1 MSFKSELQS
10 VVTVYQNNLNSAIKQ
25 INETAEGGNYTPQG
39 LENRVREINA
49 EFQATAEIYQ
59 ERGLQIISQAEE
71 YLKSKNQE
79 NTVNNLRDPGYQA
92 GLVNVLK
99 MIEKG
104 ILSEDDFKNVIA
116 AYKDDALSMKSI
128 RMALP
133 MGKENGAVLSQYIP
147 PSLEDNL
154 EVFEKL
160 RKNVRKFIR
169 PVSANNNYGVLMSVG
184 WLQEA
189 LKNLDDNLRLV
200 E

>member
-10 VVTVYQNNLNSAIKQ
+10 VVTIYQNNLNSAIKQ
-25 INETAEGGNYTPQG
+25 INEMAEGGNYTPQG

-71 YLKSKNQE
+71 YFKSKNQS

-92 GLVNVLK
+92 GLTNVLK

-104 ILSEDDFKNVIA
+104 ALSEDDFKDVIA

-128 RMALP
+128 RMAL
-133 MGKENGAVLSQYIP
+133 GENRNSAVFAQYIP
-147 PSLEDNL
+147 LSREDKL
-154 EVFEKL
+154 EVFEQL
-160 RKNVRKFIR
+160 RKNVAKFIR
-169 PVSANNNYGVLMSVG
+169 PVSVDNNYAALMSIG

-189 LKNLDDNLRLV
+189 LKNLDDNLQLI

>member
-10 VVTVYQNNLNSAIKQ
+10 VVTIYQNNLNSAIKQ

-39 LENRVREINA
+39 LENRVKEINA

-71 YLKSKNQE
+71 YFKSKNQS

-92 GLVNVLK
+92 GLTNVLK

-104 ILSEDDFKNVIA
+104 ILSEDDFKDVIA

-128 RMALP
+128 RMAL
-133 MGKENGAVLSQYIP
+133 GENRNGAVFSQYIP
-147 PSLEDNL
+147 LSREDKL

-169 PVSANNNYGVLMSVG
+169 PVSADNNYGILMSVG

-189 LKNLDDNLRLV
+189 LKNLDDNLQLV

>member
-10 VVTVYQNNLNSAIKQ
+10 VVTAYQNNLNSAIKQ

-39 LENRVREINA
+39 LENRVKEINV

-59 ERGLQIISQAEE
+59 ERGLQIINQAEE
-71 YLKSKNQE
+71 YFKNRNQE

-92 GLVNVLK
+92 GLANVLK
-99 MIEKG
+99 LIEKG
-104 ILSEDDFKNVIA
+104 ALSKDDFKDVIA

-128 RMALP
+128 RMALD
-133 MGKENGAVLSQYIP
+133 ETQNGAVFAQYIP
-147 PSLEDNL
+147 LSREDNL

-189 LKNLDDNLRLV
+189 LKNLDDNLQLV